1 MASVRTAPM
10 IDRCRVC
17 GNREL
22 AAVLDL
28 GEQALTGIFPRS
40 EADNP
45 ESMPLQL
52 LKCLDEDD
60 DERCGLAQLAHTGD
74 LRRMY
79 GMDYGY
85 RSALNR
91 SMVRHLRSKVAAI
104 RRRVPLGGGDLVIDI
119 GSNDG
124 TLLRAFD
131 APRPQLVGVDPTGGK
146 FVDYYPDHI
155 RLIPDFFRADLMREE
170 IGDRKAKVIT
180 SFAMFYDLEDPL
192 SFMRQVHEILDD
204 EGIWVFEQSYM
215 PTMLDKTSFD
225 TVCHEHLEYYGL
237 TQLKW
242 MADRTGFRILDVEFN
257 DVNGG
262 SFSVTAARYDSPLTG
277 DDGAVA
283 AILEREAAR
292 GLRTLAPFASF
303 RDRVR
308 RSREEVIGFLEGA
321 RARGETVFGYGASTK
336 GNVLLQYCGV
346 TPELLPCI
354 AEVNEDKFGALTPG
368 TFIPIVAEEEARARR
383 PDYFFVLPWHF
394 RAGIVEREAGFR
406 EAGGKLVFP
415 LPFLDVV

>member
-1 MASVRTAPM
+1 VWRS
-10 IDRCRVC
+10 IERCRVC

-22 AAVLDL
+22 ATVIDL

-45 ESMPLQL
+45 ESMPLRL
-52 LKCLDEDD
+52 VKCRDEGDGG
-60 DERCGLAQLAHTGD
+60 RCGLAQLAESGD

-79 GMDYGY
+79 GMEYGY
-85 RSALNR
+85 RSGLNR
-91 SMVRHLRSKVAAI
+91 AMVRHLRSKVAAI
-104 RRRVPLGGGDLVIDI
+104 RRRVLLGEGDLVIDI
-119 GSNDG
+119 GSNDA

-131 APRPQLVGVDPTGGK
+131 APRPQLVGVDPTGEK
-146 FVDYYPDHI
+146 FADYYPEHV
-155 RLIPDFFRADLMREE
+155 RLIPDFFSAERVRGE
-170 IGDRKAKVIT
+170 IGDRRAKVIT
-180 SFAMFYDLEDPL
+180 SIAMFYDLEDPL

-215 PTMLDKTSFD
+215 PTMLDNTSYD
-225 TVCHEHLEYYGL
+225 TICHEHAEYYGL
-237 TQLKW
+237 AQFKW
-242 MADRTGFRILDVEFN
+242 MADRAGFRILDVEFN

-262 SFSVTAARYDSPLTG
+262 SVSVTASKYDSPLTG

-283 AILEREAAR
+283 AILERETA
-292 GLRTLAPFASF
+292 GGYRTLAPFESF
-303 RDRVR
+303 ADRVR
-308 RSREEVIGFLEGA
+308 QSRDGLVAFLEGA

-336 GNVLLQYCGV
+336 GNVILQYCGI

-368 TFIPIVAEEEARARR
+368 TFIPIVAEEEARARK
-383 PDYFFVLPWHF
+383 PDYFLVLPWHF
-394 RAGIVEREAGFR
+394 RAGIVEREAPFR

-415 LPFLDVV
+415 LPSLDVV

>member
-1 MASVRTAPM
+1 VGSL
-10 IDRCRVC
+10 IERCRVC

-22 AAVLDL
+22 ATVLDL
-28 GEQALTGIFPRS
+28 GDQALTGIFPRS

-52 LKCLDEDD
+52 VKCRDES
-60 DERCGLAQLAHTGD
+60 DEARCGLVQLAHSGD

-85 RSALNR
+85 RSGLNR
-91 SMVRHLRSKVAAI
+91 AMVRHLRRKVAAI
-104 RRRVPLGGGDLVIDI
+104 RRRVPLGDGDLVIDI
-119 GSNDG
+119 GSNDA

-131 APRPQLVGVDPTGGK
+131 APRPQLVGVDPTGEK
-146 FVDYYPDHI
+146 FASYYPDHV
-155 RLIPDFFRADLMREE
+155 RLIPDFFRADLVRGE
-170 IGDRKAKVIT
+170 IGDRRAKVIT
-180 SFAMFYDLEDPL
+180 SIAMFYDLEDPL
-192 SFMRQVHEILDD
+192 SFMRQVHEMLDD

-215 PTMLDKTSFD
+215 PTMLDNTSYD

-237 TQLKW
+237 AQLKW
-242 MADRTGFRILDVEFN
+242 MADRAGFRILDVELN

-262 SFSVTAARYDSPLTG
+262 SVSVTAAKYDSPLTG
-277 DDGAVA
+277 DDGGVA
-283 AILEREAAR
+283 ALLEQEVAL
-292 GLRTLAPFASF
+292 GLRTLAPFEDF

-308 RSREEVIGFLEGA
+308 QSRDELVGFLEGA
-321 RARGETVFGYGASTK
+321 RARGETVLGYGASTK
-336 GNVLLQYCGV
+336 GNVILQYCGI

-354 AEVNEDKFGALTPG
+354 AEVNEDKYGALTPG
-368 TFIPIVAEEEARARR
+368 TFIPIVAEEEARARK
-383 PDYFFVLPWHF
+383 PDYFLVLPWHF

-415 LPFLDVV
+415 LPSLDVV